1 MTRVRARCL
10 ATWLCGVL
18 AVACGDDDH
27 QEGAADASAMHD
39 GGSGGRAH
47 LDSGPPDSGH
57 GRHRDAALPRDA
69 AIDTGIVESTPGQCP
84 GAGTPIP
91 GRQCRS
97 DADCDAANPRCARDA
112 LPAGAGCATCSP
124 NPPHLCDKNADC
136 AAGSICAPIDEVN
149 PCPCV
154 PITQPGTHCISKCTS
169 SSCPPA
175 QRCESDGLCHI
186 RPCDD
191 GYECA
196 GGLKCAPKDDGA
208 DDHGC
213 APKRCAIDGYTC
225 PEDFV
230 CGDGLN
236 TDVHGCSEVSCKDGF
251 TCAPNYDC
259 DPKSK
264 GHHHCEQRAC
274 KADSECDCGF
284 CIQDHC
290 EPRLF
295 VCTGAQPP

>member
-1 MTRVRARCL
+1 MTRVRASCL
-10 ATWLCGVL
+10 ATWLCGAL
-18 AVACGDDDH
+18 AVACGGSDH
-27 QEGAADASAMHD
+27 HGAADASAMHD
-39 GGSGGRAH
+39 SGKPRDAGTHSDAGHSHERDA
-47 LDSGPPDSGH
+47 GP
-57 GRHRDAALPRDA
+57 HRDAAP
-69 AIDTGIVESTPGQCP
+69 IDTGIVESTPGQCP

-97 DADCDAANPRCARDA
+97 DADCTPSNPRCAFDA
-112 LPAGAGCATCSP
+112 LPAGSVCTTCFP
-124 NPPHLCDKNADC
+124 NPPHLCDQDGDC
-136 AAGSICAPIDEVN
+136 EGGSICAPIDETN
-149 PCPCV
+149 PCPCG

-191 GYECA
+191 GYKC
-196 GGLKCAPKDDGA
+196 GDGLKCAAKDDGA
-208 DDHGC
+208 DEHGC
-213 APKRCAIDGYTC
+213 APKSCARDGYTC

-230 CGDGLN
+230 CADGLN

-259 DPKSK
+259 DVKSK
-264 GHHHCEQRAC
+264 SAHHCEQRAC
-274 KADSECDCGF
+274 KADTECDCGF

-295 VCTGAQPP
+295 VCTGALEP